1 METIHPDRA
10 LDLAPIV
17 DLDLTAAAATTM
29 ITAANRQGS
38 SELAPFAMCRP
49 SGTHLAINNVAGDY
63 RPRLQFVASLKGL
76 SALILLRDSGRR
88 LTMILLTFCIY
99 LLL

>member
-29 ITAANRQGS
+29 ITAANRQG
-38 SELAPFAMCRP
+38 
-49 SGTHLAINNVAGDY
+49 
-63 RPRLQFVASLKGL
+63 
-76 SALILLRDSGRR
+76 
-88 LTMILLTFCIY
+88 
-99 LLL
+99 